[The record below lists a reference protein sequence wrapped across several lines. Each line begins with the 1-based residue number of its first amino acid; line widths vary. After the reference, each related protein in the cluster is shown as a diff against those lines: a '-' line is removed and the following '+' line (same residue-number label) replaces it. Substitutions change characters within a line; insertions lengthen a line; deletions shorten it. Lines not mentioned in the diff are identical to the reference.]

1 MEFPPRARRITFQ
14 IEVWGLCS
22 VMNKIISVRPVPEYF
37 SITWML
43 GARCNYDC
51 MYCPP
56 ELHDTTSKPHD
67 LETMQQVWKN
77 IYTKTQ
83 DKNLPYKISFTGGEV
98 TANKNFLPLAQWL
111 RENYP
116 EIHMILITTNG
127 SASKNYYLKLSK
139 YIESIS
145 FSTHSEFMN
154 EQDFFDK
161 VQAVDQVMIR
171 PVKSVHVNIM
181 DEYWNQDRIKL
192 YQDWLTSRN
201 ISHSVNLIRYDS
213 KTRDIVFTKGK
224 QNLAI

>member
-1 MEFPPRARRITFQ
+1 LKITQ
-14 IEVWGLCS
+14 
-22 VMNKIISVRPVPEYF
+22 VRPVPEYF

-51 MYCPP
+51 MYCPT
-56 ELHDTTSKPHD
+56 ELHDATSKPHD

-77 IYTKTQ
+77 IYTKTH

-98 TANKNFLPLAQWL
+98 TANKNFLPLTQWL
-111 RENYP
+111 REHYP
-116 EIHMILITTNG
+116 QIQMILITTNG

-139 YIESIS
+139 FVESIS
-145 FSTHSEFMN
+145 FSTHSEFMD
-154 EQDFFDK
+154 EQEFFDK
-161 VQAVDQVMIR
+161 VAAVDQEMIR

-192 YQDWLTSRN
+192 YQSWLTDRN
-201 ISHSVNLIRYDS
+201 ISHNVNLINYDS
-213 KTRDIVFTKGK
+213 KTRDVVFTKGK